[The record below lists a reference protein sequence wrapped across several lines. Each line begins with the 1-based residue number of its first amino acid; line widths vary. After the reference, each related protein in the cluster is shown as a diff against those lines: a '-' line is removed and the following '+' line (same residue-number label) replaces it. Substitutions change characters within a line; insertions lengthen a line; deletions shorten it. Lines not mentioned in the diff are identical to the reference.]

1 MIRRFLATASV
12 LGVLA
17 FCWVVLSTPASA
29 APYPPTTSSA
39 VLAASA
45 YDPCAGASNVL
56 AGDGFQPGET
66 VRLVLGGV
74 ELARSVADANGSFSI
89 TVTIPLDARG
99 DEVVA
104 ATGLTSGLTASINL
118 SVPCVLGQDAT
129 ALGGG
134 NGSGNADGGG
144 LAYTGVAIGG
154 ALLLAAGLISV
165 GGAVL
170 AAGRKRR
177 GSSALG

>member
-17 FCWVVLSTPASA
+17 FCWVALSTPASA
-29 APYPPTTSSA
+29 APYPPNTSSA
-39 VLAASA
+39 TLSASA

-56 AGDGFQPGET
+56 GGDGFRPGET
-66 VRLVLGGV
+66 VRLVLGGSGEIGRPGV
-74 ELARSVADANGSFSI
+74 DADGSFSI

-99 DEVVA
+99 NEVVT
-104 ATGLTSGLTASINL
+104 ATGLTSRLTASINL
-118 SVPCVLGQDAT
+118 DVPCVLGQDAT
-129 ALGGG
+129 ALGGDNG
-134 NGSGNADGGG
+134 NGDGG

-170 AAGRKRR
+170 VAGRRRR
-177 GSSALG
+177 GTSALG